1 MTPHW
6 DQSRLKKIPKQNGTD
21 IVPISLDTHTH
32 THTHTLN
39 SL

>member
-6 DQSRLKKIPKQNGTD
+6 DQSRLKKIPPKNGTD
-21 IVPISLDTHTH
+21 IVPSSLDTHTH

-39 SL
+39 K